1 MDDYSLGSLTES
13 KNEWCARLV
22 GVMTPAV
29 IAGLKSVFDE
39 AWKLCG
45 DNDEQDKYLL
55 TFQTFLSRI
64 PKWNN
69 SIVDEEAR
77 RIIETSGCGYLEDLI
92 TCVHVIHLKALSCVR
107 VGQKQKKIDID
118 VPSLNKFVHS
128 VYIAVAR
135 QVYMNVYLFEKG
147 CAPLQAQKH
156 ARELETIVKEGVLSC
171 IRDSVPVEKIL
182 RAYMDEGEEEEI
194 RVNEEILPAP
204 ESETKHEI
212 VGEGEPVEDD
222 VQEKVDSTVTEAAT
236 EPATEVASIEDTMS
250 ELGMDTTVEKPT
262 SIAFSDNSEVKDG
275 QGAVSEVP
283 THTKDGDGN
292 YGAGDDDGDEDG
304 SLKIGESIS
313 LEALDV
319 NDLNKEKPLALTPPV
334 IDIQTL

>member
-22 GVMTPAV
+22 GIMTPAV
-29 IAGLKSVFDE
+29 ISGLKSVFDE
-39 AWKLCG
+39 AWKLCS

-69 SIVDEEAR
+69 NIVEEEAH
-77 RIIETSGCGYLEDLI
+77 RIVETSGCGYLEDLI

-118 VPSLNKFVHS
+118 VPSLNKFVHA

-147 CAPLQAQKH
+147 CAPLQAQRH
-156 ARELETIVKEGVLSC
+156 ARELEAIVKEGVLNC

-182 RAYMDEGEEEEI
+182 RAYMDEGEEEEV
-194 RVNEEILPAP
+194 RVNEEIIPAP
-204 ESETKHEI
+204 EEESKHEV
-212 VGEGEPVEDD
+212 VGEGLDKTVPADLEETI
-222 VQEKVDSTVTEAAT
+222 QETLAD
-236 EPATEVASIEDTMS
+236 
-250 ELGMDTTVEKPT
+250 LNMDAPTEKPA
-262 SIAFSDNSEVKDG
+262 SIAFADNSEVKDG
-275 QGAVSEVP
+275 LGAVSAVP
-283 THTKDGDGN
+283 THTDDGDGT
-292 YGAGDDDGDEDG
+292 YGAGDDDDDDEG

-313 LEALDV
+313 LETLDV
-319 NDLNKEKPLALTPPV
+319 NDLNKDKPLELAPPV
-334 IDIQTL
+334 IDIQTI

>member
-22 GVMTPAV
+22 GIMTPAV
-29 IAGLKSVFDE
+29 ISGLKSVFDE
-39 AWKLCG
+39 AWKLCV

-69 SIVDEEAR
+69 SIVEEEAR

-156 ARELETIVKEGVLSC
+156 ARELESIVKEGVLNC

-182 RAYMDEGEEEEI
+182 RAYMDEGEEEEV
-194 RVNEEILPAP
+194 RVNEEIIPAP
-204 ESETKHEI
+204 EEESKYEV
-212 VGEGEPVEDD
+212 VGEGKSED
-222 VQEKVDSTVTEAAT
+222 VGKPEGTVREDEAAP
-236 EPATEVASIEDTMS
+236 PAELEASIS
-250 ELGMDTTVEKPT
+250 ETLAELDIETPIEKPG

-275 QGAVSEVP
+275 HGAVSEVP
-283 THTKDGDGN
+283 THTKDGDGT
-292 YGAGDDDGDEDG
+292 YGAGDDEDEEEG
-304 SLKIGESIS
+304 CLKIGESIS
-313 LEALDV
+313 LESLDV
-319 NDLNKEKPLALTPPV
+319 NDLNRDKPMDLAPPV
-334 IDIQTL
+334 LDIQTI